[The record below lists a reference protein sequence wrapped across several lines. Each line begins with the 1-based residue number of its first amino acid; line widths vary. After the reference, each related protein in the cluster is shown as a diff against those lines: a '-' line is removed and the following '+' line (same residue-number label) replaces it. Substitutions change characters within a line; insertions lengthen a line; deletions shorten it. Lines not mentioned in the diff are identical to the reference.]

1 MPGFDPANPT
11 ALLVRDKSHHY
22 LSPHVQVSFPV
33 TERTNFRLSYAHQ
46 VQAPDFGAILTG
58 INTDYNTTNPNQL
71 YGTDLDFGRTIAFE
85 FGVRHA
91 FSDDMVLDV
100 AAYNR
105 DVLSDAAGRTV
116 KLADPTSAGVPAEV
130 RVLQNADFGNT
141 RGVDVRLDR
150 RFGNY
155 FSGTLA
161 YTFQQ
166 ARNTGDD
173 PLTYIAFGSRIVSAL
188 AGGNTPPPQAI
199 LTTATN
205 RPHTIALAGSLTFP
219 GDWKRGTTVGS
230 IFSNFGV
237 YATGRYTSGTAYSG
251 CVNTPEN
258 SVLLAVDNVTSP
270 VPPCSTGDF
279 TSEING
285 LRLPAFKALDMRF
298 TKGFGLGG
306 LNLTAYAD
314 VRNILNFT
322 NTIRRFVGTNDVSN
336 AVEFTADS
344 AIANN
349 SLQAEA
355 TANGLLDAQTGDID
369 LRFSGAGASGCGGY
383 TSAQGSP
390 AAPSCVYLIRVE
402 QRFGNGDGIYTAD
415 EQNRAFTAYYQSFR
429 GRNFFTDRPRQV
441 RLGLEVNF

>member
-1 MPGFDPANPT
+1 
-11 ALLVRDKSHHY
+11 
-22 LSPHVQVSFPV
+22 VQVSFPV

-71 YGTDLDFGRTIAFE
+71 YGSDLDFGRTIAFE

-91 FSDDMVLDV
+91 FSDDMVLDI

-116 KLADPTSAGVPAEV
+116 SLPDPTSAGNPAEV

-166 ARNTGDD
+166 AKNTGDD

-199 LTTATN
+199 LSTATS
-205 RPHTIALAGSLTFP
+205 RPHTLAFAGSLTLP
-219 GDWKRGTTVGS
+219 GDFKRGTTMGS
-230 IFSNFGV
+230 IFSNFGI
-237 YATGRYTSGTAYSG
+237 YATGRYTSGTAYTG

-258 SVLLAVDNVTSP
+258 SVLLAVDNTTS
-270 VPPCSTGDF
+270 PPCSTGDF

-285 LRLPAFKALDMRF
+285 LRLPSYKALDMRF

-306 LNLTAYAD
+306 VNLTAYAD

-322 NTIRRFVGTNDVSN
+322 NTIRRFVGTNDITN

-383 TSAQGSP
+383 TSAQGSA
-390 AAPSCVYLIRVE
+390 AAPSCVYLVRVE
-402 QRFGNGDGIYTAD
+402 QRFGNGDGVYTAD